1 MNSELDYLL
10 KYISNDCLYDI
21 LNNKGKY
28 VIELVRDARVNVC
41 HNTEYLIKYGVTNI
55 DHVVYERL
63 EELALPNNDFINN
76 INDYERILSKDK
88 IITMLENI

>member
-28 VIELVRDARVNVC
+28 VIELIRDARVNVC
-41 HNTEYLIKYGVTNI
+41 HNIEYLIK
-55 DHVVYERL
+55 
-63 EELALPNNDFINN
+63 
-76 INDYERILSKDK
+76 
-88 IITMLENI
+88 

>member
-28 VIELVRDARVNVC
+28 VVELIRDARVNVC
-41 HNTEYLIKYGVTNI
+41 HNIEYLIKYGVTNI